1 MPDVTREISNSEVVT
16 SPSAPRGGVF
26 AGSVT
31 HSSRIYVASFLVTSM
46 RTLALLLLAAHNA
59 AARTV
64 QPRSAA
70 KAQASGS
77 SPQLF
82 CSLGG
87 ASSQKALLN
96 GAGRRQRQCTSVLSR
111 LRGGADEGDD
121 EKVEGECIGIGARA

>member
-16 SPSAPRGGVF
+16 SPSAPRGGVL
-26 AGSVT
+26 AGLSLT
-31 HSSRIYVASFLVTSM
+31 HHEYVASFLVASM